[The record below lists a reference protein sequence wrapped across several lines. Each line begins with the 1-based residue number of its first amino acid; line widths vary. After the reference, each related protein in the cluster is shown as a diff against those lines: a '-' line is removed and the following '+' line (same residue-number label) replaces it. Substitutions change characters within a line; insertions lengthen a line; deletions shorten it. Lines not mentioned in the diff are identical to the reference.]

1 MPVES
6 PVKPKDKDAL
16 RSKILA
22 AEPSDE
28 GLRVIMAAVKHHV
41 SSSYEHRSSY
51 ANTLLLQLDLT
62 GYATYEQTIE
72 DDTRKV
78 DLKYPKCIV
87 FLIRGAFEIRGTLI
101 QQDGLGYLVENEDSL
116 QLMENTAVVIISTI

>member
-1 MPVES
+1 MPVKS
-6 PVKPKDKDAL
+6 PVKPKDKDVL

-28 GLRVIMAAVKHHV
+28 GLRVIMAAVKYH
-41 SSSYEHRSSY
+41 
-51 ANTLLLQLDLT
+51 LDLT

-72 DDTRKV
+72 DDTREV
-78 DLKYPKCIV
+78 GLKYPKCMV

-101 QQDGLGYLVENEDSL
+101 QQDGLGHPVEDEDSL
-116 QLMENTAVVIISTI
+116 QLLENTAVVIISTI